1 MALLPKQGRLSYI
14 CRKSERCGRGW
25 PACEAR
31 LTASVTV
38 GITAVK
44 QEFLPLSGRV
54 GADIWWDSLSQT
66 LL

>member
-14 CRKSERCGRGW
+14 CRKSERCGRVW

-31 LTASVTV
+31 LTAGVTV
-38 GITAVK
+38 DITAVK
-44 QEFLPLSGRV
+44 QEFLPLSGV